1 MVLNNSLPV
10 NKLTLI
16 ALFIALS
23 AIGSYMMLPG
33 PIGSVA
39 LDSAPGFIASVI
51 LGGGSGALVLGLG
64 HILTAIR
71 SGLPLGPI
79 HVIIAILMAGIA
91 PVYCYFWKKYNHWI
105 AGLVGII
112 LNGLVIN
119 AFLIPL
125 LGVPFFMAMIP
136 VLTIGA
142 TFNIS
147 IATLVVILLERRF
160 ENVREV

>member
-1 MVLNNSLPV
+1 MNRDLPL

-16 ALFIALS
+16 ALFVALS
-23 AIGSYMMLPG
+23 AIGSYIMLPG

-39 LDSAPGFIASVI
+39 LDSAPGFIASI
-51 LGGGSGALVLGLG
+51 LLGGGSGALVLGLG
-64 HILTAIR
+64 HILTAVR

-79 HVIIAILMAGIA
+79 HLIIAVLMAGIA
-91 PVYCYFWKKYNHWI
+91 PFYSYFWQKYNHWI

-112 LNGLVIN
+112 LNGFVIN

-125 LGVPFFMAMIP
+125 LGIQFFLAMIP

-142 TFNIS
+142 AFNIS
-147 IATLVVILLERRF
+147 VATLMVNLLERRF
-160 ENVREV
+160 ENVREL

>member
-1 MVLNNSLPV
+1 MDNGLPV

-23 AIGSYMMLPG
+23 AIGSYIMLPG

-39 LDSAPGFIASVI
+39 LDSAPGFIASVL

-64 HILTAIR
+64 HILSAIR
-71 SGLPLGPI
+71 AGLPLGPI
-79 HVIIAILMAGIA
+79 HVIIALLMAGIA
-91 PVYCYFWKKYNHWI
+91 PIYSYFWQKYNHWL
-105 AGLVGII
+105 AGLVGVI
-112 LNGLVIN
+112 LNGLAVN

-125 LGVPFFMAMIP
+125 LGVPFFLSMIP

-142 TFNIS
+142 FFNIS
-147 IATLVVILLERRF
+147 VASLMVILLERRF
-160 ENVREV
+160 ENVRGT

>member
-1 MVLNNSLPV
+1 MDNSLPV

-23 AIGSYMMLPG
+23 AIGSYIMIPG

-39 LDSAPGFIASVI
+39 LDSTPGFIASVL

-79 HVIIAILMAGIA
+79 HVIIAFLMAGIA
-91 PVYCYFWKKYNHWI
+91 PIYCYFWQKYNYWI
-105 AGLVGII
+105 AGLAGIV
-112 LNGLVIN
+112 LNGLVVN
-119 AFLIPL
+119 AFLIPF
-125 LGVPFFMAMIP
+125 LGVPFFLSMIP

-142 TFNIS
+142 AFNIT
-147 IATLVVILLERRF
+147 IASFIVILLERRF
-160 ENVREV
+160 ENVRGG